1 MAKKKTLNEKDYA
14 LLDFME
20 AKVELERVTAMFN
33 YATDEYFEVANMEL
47 TIATM
52 KYQLAF
58 KKLKMLC
65 ADGDYVP
72 RMSAI
77 YSYALA

>member
-1 MAKKKTLNEKDYA
+1 MAKKKTLSEKDYA

-20 AKVELERVTAMFN
+20 ARDELERVTTMFG

-58 KKLKMLC
+58 KKLRMLC
-65 ADGDYVP
+65 ADGEYIP
-72 RMSAI
+72 QMSAI